1 MKSIQSTQSKF
12 QETNFN
18 SIDIIENNSIAAAA
32 PFKRRN
38 QSIANFRNLNK
49 VVKSL
54 NNDDDM
60 NKLVKIVDKS
70 SINNS
75 TKNSN
80 NHNHNNNIPM
90 RNFKPY
96 V

>member
-1 MKSIQSTQSKF
+1 M
-12 QETNFN
+12 
-18 SIDIIENNSIAAAA
+18 
-32 PFKRRN
+32 
-38 QSIANFRNLNK
+38 
-49 VVKSL
+49 KSL